1 MDKYPS
7 IGKCLAVGIILLFVG
22 TAIISSGAQDIEK
35 SSLPTSSGYWLYV
48 GGSGPGNY
56 TKIQD
61 AIDNA
66 SNGDTIFVYSGIYY
80 ENTVVNSSINIIGEN
95 RDNTIIESKNK
106 SPRNDTLSIYANYVN
121 ISGFTFQNSP
131 RCGIFLGSRH
141 VIITN
146 NIFLNNSHGIHF
158 YYLSKDY
165 VYISNNIFSNNFCGI
180 YLVQSKNNTISEN
193 NIINNDFGI
202 RIDDSVNNTILNNNI
217 QSNIQYGILLSVTS
231 NGNHI
236 YKNNFINNTKS
247 AYFRLLCHQNKW
259 DGNFWDEPRDTPVI
273 IYGSIG
279 LVFIPWINID
289 WHPAKEPYDITEMT

>member
-1 MDKYPS
+1 MDINRK
-7 IGKCLAVGIILLFVG
+7 IRKCLSVMFILLFIG
-22 TAIISSGAQDIEK
+22 TFFIVISAQEIEK
-35 SSLPTSSGYWLYV
+35 SSELTSNSKWSYV
-48 GGSGPGNY
+48 GGSGPENY
-56 TKIQD
+56 TRIQD

-66 SNGDTIFVYSGIYY
+66 SDGDTIFVYSCIYY
-80 ENTVVNSSINIIGEN
+80 EKVVVNTSINLIGEN
-95 RDNTIIESKNK
+95 RVNTIIETKNK
-106 SPRNDTLSIYANYVN
+106 SARNDTLSIYANNVN

-165 VYISNNIFSNNFCGI
+165 VYISNNIFSNNYCGI

-202 RIDDSVNNTILNNNI
+202 ITDTAVNNTILNNNI
-217 QSNIQYGILLSVTS
+217 QSNKQYGILLSVTS
-231 NGNHI
+231 RGNHI

-247 AYFRLLCHQNKW
+247 AYFRLFSHQNKW
-259 DGNFWDEPRDTPVI
+259 DGNFWDEPRDKPVI
-273 IYGSIG
+273 IFGSLG
-279 LVFIPWINID
+279 LVFIPLINVD
-289 WHPAKEPYDITEMT
+289 WHPAQEPYDIPG